1 MHLLSGRM
9 FRLRTEILAIA
20 REPDG
25 KKLAVTIP
33 AGEMFKV
40 LSCPSADGPTMVDI
54 TWNKGALVIFADDVE
69 LRCVEVLEK
78 NDTLLIARAN
88 R

>member
-1 MHLLSGRM
+1 M

-20 REPDG
+20 TEPDG

-40 LSCPSADGPTMVDI
+40 LRCPSADDPTMV
-54 TWNKGALVIFADDVE
+54 NCAASKF
-69 LRCVEVLEK
+69 C
-78 NDTLLIARAN
+78 
-88 R
+88 

>member
-1 MHLLSGRM
+1 M

-40 LSCPSADGPTMVDI
+40 LSCPSADDPTMVDI

>member
-20 REPDG
+20 TEPDG

-40 LSCPSADGPTMVDI
+40 LRCPSADDPTMV
-54 TWNKGALVIFADDVE
+54 NCAASKF
-69 LRCVEVLEK
+69 C
-78 NDTLLIARAN
+78 
-88 R
+88 

>member
-1 MHLLSGRM
+1 MHFLSGSM

-20 REPDG
+20 TEPDG

-40 LSCPSADGPTMVDI
+40 LSCPSADDPTTVDI
-54 TWNKGALVIFADDVE
+54 AWNKGALVIFANDIE
-69 LRCVEVLEK
+69 LRCIEVSEK
-78 NDTLLIARAN
+78 KTPS
-88 R
+88 

>member
-1 MHLLSGRM
+1 LHLLSGMM
-9 FRLRTEILAIA
+9 FRLRTEVLAIA

-25 KKLAVTIP
+25 KKLVVTIP

-40 LSCPSADGPTMVDI
+40 LSCPSADDPTMVDI
-54 TWNKGALVIFADDVE
+54 TWNKAALLIFADDIE
-69 LRCVEVLEK
+69 LRCIEVFEK